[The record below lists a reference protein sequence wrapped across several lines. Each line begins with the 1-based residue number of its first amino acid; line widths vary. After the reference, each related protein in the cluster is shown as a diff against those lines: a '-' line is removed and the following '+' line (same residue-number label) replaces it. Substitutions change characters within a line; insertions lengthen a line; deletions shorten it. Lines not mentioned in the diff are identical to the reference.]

1 MTLKV
6 ELSGPPAGAFVAG
19 GGDQHILGG
28 AAWPPR
34 FLKNTQGVMTQT
46 VGITYDP
53 HYGLTWHPLNQVRP
67 KSAPANRDLGLTWH
81 LLSANYC
88 LLFIY
93 YSLFYRGN
101 VIFLNAVIHF
111 IFSFFPYYICPI
123 NSPYFPYVFLIG
135 GGY

>member
-6 ELSGPPAGAFVAG
+6 ELSGPPASAFVAG

-67 KSAPANRDLGLTWH
+67 KSAPANPDLGLTWH
-81 LLSANYC
+81 Q
-88 LLFIY
+88 
-93 YSLFYRGN
+93 
-101 VIFLNAVIHF
+101 LNQVRPK
-111 IFSFFPYYICPI
+111 SGP
-123 NSPYFPYVFLIG
+123 SPHPQILTWA
-135 GGY
+135 